1 MTAHTRWRPSYG
13 VGIAI
18 AVIAFDQLTK
28 WLLLNVVM
36 APPRLIEVTSF
47 FNLAYVWNRGISFG
61 LFNTDS
67 PLNRWILPVVA
78 LLVVAFLLSWLRKAQ
93 HWLLITALG
102 MVIGGAVGNV
112 IDRAVYGAVFDFLDV
127 HAYGYHWPAFNV
139 ADSAIT
145 VGVCLL
151 IVDSVFGVS
160 GRQVPQQ
167 SRGVKEPV
175 K

>member
-1 MTAHTRWRPSYG
+1 MSVPSRWRPG
-13 VGIAI
+13 CGLGIAL
-18 AVIAFDQLTK
+18 AVIVADQLTK
-28 WLLLNVVM
+28 WLMLNVVM
-36 APPRLIEVTSF
+36 EPPQLIVVTSF

-67 PLNRWILPVVA
+67 PLNRWILPAVA
-78 LLVVAFLLSWLRKAQ
+78 LLVVVFLLTWLRKAQ

-102 MVIGGAVGNV
+102 LVVGGAIGNV
-112 IDRAVYGAVFDFLDV
+112 IDRALYGAVFDFLDV

-160 GRQVPQQ
+160 GRQAPQKA
-167 SRGVKEPV
+167 RGLKETV
-175 K
+175 E